1 MSQVSTYTK
10 TVFNDAMAT
19 PNDARFIQQRLRYSF
34 KDEKILLLALTA
46 AGKGGTE
53 DGIEKQGNS
62 RLAHFG
68 NYLMQF
74 ILAWVGFTN
83 HHSRGERRLFNRTY
97 ENQSKST
104 RTNEL

>member
-1 MSQVSTYTK
+1 
-10 TVFNDAMAT
+10 MAT
-19 PNDARFIQQRLRYSF
+19 LDDAKFIQQRLGYSF
-34 KDEKILLLALTA
+34 QNEEFLLLALTA

-74 ILAWVGFTN
+74 ILAWVGFTG
-83 HHSRGERRLFNRTY
+83 HQSRGER
-97 ENQSKST
+97 
-104 RTNEL
+104 